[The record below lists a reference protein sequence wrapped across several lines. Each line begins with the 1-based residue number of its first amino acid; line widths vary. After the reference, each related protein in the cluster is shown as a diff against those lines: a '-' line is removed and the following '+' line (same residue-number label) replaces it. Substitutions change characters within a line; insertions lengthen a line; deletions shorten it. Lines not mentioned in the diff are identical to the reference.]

1 VRAGSP
7 PRSPSRRVLLLL
19 LPAAVPTAAVLGAA
33 LTVAVLQSTGLMP
46 VVGEPDP
53 TTAGYRALAGDRA
66 LLDGLRVSLGIA
78 AASTLLALAVG
89 LGTALLARTTRLG
102 GRLLRAA
109 AAATVPVPHLV
120 GAAAVGL
127 LLADSGLAARALAV
141 EPGGFPPLVGGPW
154 WAAVVAEYAW
164 KESAFVALVVLA
176 ALAGGERELDET
188 AATLGAGPWQRLRRV
203 ALPLAA
209 PSAVAA
215 GGVSFAY
222 VLGSYEV
229 AWLLGRSY
237 PEPLPVLAYRLWTDV
252 DLARRE
258 QALAVAVVTTVLALA
273 GLLVTAALL
282 ARTARAPG
290 RAPA

>member
-1 VRAGSP
+1 MPAPVPA
-7 PRSPSRRVLLLL
+7 PRSRALLLL
-19 LPAAVPTAAVLGAA
+19 LPAVVPTAAVLGAA
-33 LTVAVLQSTGLMP
+33 LTVAVLQSTGLLP
-46 VVGEPDP
+46 VVGEPEP
-53 TTAGYRALAGDRA
+53 SLAAYRELAGGRA

-78 AASTLLALAVG
+78 AASTALALAVG

-127 LLADSGLAARALAV
+127 LLADSGLAARTLSV
-141 EPGGFPPLVGGPW
+141 TPGQFPPLVAGPW

-176 ALAGGERELDET
+176 ALAAGERELDET

-209 PSAVAA
+209 PAAIGA
-215 GGVSFAY
+215 GGVGFAY
-222 VLGSYEV
+222 VLGSYDV
-229 AWLLGRSY
+229 AWLLGRSS
-237 PEPLPVLAYRLWTDV
+237 PEPLPVLAHRLFTDV

-273 GLLVTAALL
+273 GLVLTAALL
-282 ARTARAPG
+282 ARTAR
-290 RAPA
+290 RAAA

>member
-1 VRAGSP
+1 MPARGPRRA
-7 PRSPSRRVLLLL
+7 LLLL
-19 LPAAVPTAAVLGAA
+19 LPAALPTAAVLGAA

-53 TTAGYRALAGDRA
+53 TTATYRALAGDRA
-66 LLDGLRVSLGIA
+66 LLDGLRVSLGVA
-78 AASTLLALAVG
+78 AASTALALAVG
-89 LGTALLARTTRLG
+89 LGMALLARTTRLG

-127 LLADSGLAARALAV
+127 LLADSGLAARALGA
-141 EPGGFPPLVGGPW
+141 ESFPPLVAGPLW
-154 WAAVVAEYAW
+154 VAVVAEYAW

-176 ALAGGERELDET
+176 ALAAGERELDET

-203 ALPLAA
+203 ALPMAA
-209 PSAVAA
+209 PAAVAA
-215 GGVSFAY
+215 GGVTFAY
-222 VLGSYEV
+222 VLGSYDV

-258 QALAVAVVTTVLALA
+258 QALAVAVVTTALALA
-273 GLLVTAALL
+273 CLLVTAALL
-282 ARTARAPG
+282 ARTARTA
-290 RAPA
+290 RAVR

>member
-1 VRAGSP
+1 V
-7 PRSPSRRVLLLL
+7 
-19 LPAAVPTAAVLGAA
+19 AVLGAA
-33 LTVAVLQSTGLMP
+33 LTVAVLQSTGLAP

-53 TTAGYRALAGDRA
+53 TTAAYRALAGDRA

-78 AASTLLALAVG
+78 AASTVLALAVG

-127 LLADSGLAARALAV
+127 LLADSGLAARALAA
-141 EPGGFPPLVGGPW
+141 EPGDFPPLVGGPW
-154 WAAVVAEYAW
+154 WVAVVAEYAW

-176 ALAGGERELDET
+176 ALAAGERELDET

-209 PSAVAA
+209 PAAVAA
-215 GGVSFAY
+215 GGVTFAY
-222 VLGSYEV
+222 VLGSYDV

-258 QALAVAVVTTVLALA
+258 QALAVAVVTTGLALA
-273 GLLVTAALL
+273 CLLATAALL
-282 ARTARAPG
+282 ARTVRASG

>member
-1 VRAGSP
+1 MPAGSP
-7 PRSPSRRVLLLL
+7 PPPSRRALLLL
-19 LPAAVPTAAVLGAA
+19 LPAAVPTVAVLGAA
-33 LTVAVLQSTGLMP
+33 LTVAVLQSTGLAP

-53 TTAGYRALAGDRA
+53 TTAAYRALAGDRA

-78 AASTLLALAVG
+78 AASTVLALAVG

-127 LLADSGLAARALAV
+127 LLADSGLAARALAA
-141 EPGGFPPLVGGPW
+141 EPGDFPPLVGGPW
-154 WAAVVAEYAW
+154 WVAVVAEYAW

-176 ALAGGERELDET
+176 ALAAGERELDET

-209 PSAVAA
+209 PAAVAA
-215 GGVSFAY
+215 GGVTFAY
-222 VLGSYEV
+222 VLGSYDV

-258 QALAVAVVTTVLALA
+258 QALAVAVVTTGLARACLQA
-273 GLLVTAALL
+273 TAPRL
-282 ARTARAPG
+282 ARTVRASG

>member
-1 VRAGSP
+1 VPA
-7 PRSPSRRVLLLL
+7 RSPSRRALLLL
-19 LPAAVPTAAVLGAA
+19 LPAAVPTVAVLGAA
-33 LTVAVLQSTGLMP
+33 LTVAVLQSTGLVP

-120 GAAAVGL
+120 GAAAIGL

-141 EPGGFPPLVGGPW
+141 EPGDFPPLVGGPW
-154 WAAVVAEYAW
+154 WVAVVAEYAW

-176 ALAGGERELDET
+176 ALAAGERELDET

-209 PSAVAA
+209 PSAVA
-215 GGVSFAY
+215 FAY
-222 VLGSYEV
+222 VLGSYDV

-237 PEPLPVLAYRLWTDV
+237 PEPLPVLAFRLWTDV

-258 QALAVAVVTTVLALA
+258 QALAVAVVTTALALA
-273 GLLVTAALL
+273 SLLATAALL
-282 ARTARAPG
+282 ARTARATG
-290 RAPA
+290 RTAT

>member
-1 VRAGSP
+1 MPA
-7 PRSPSRRVLLLL
+7 RSPSRRALLLL
-19 LPAAVPTAAVLGAA
+19 LPAAVPTVAVLGAA
-33 LTVAVLQSTGLMP
+33 LTVAVLQSTGLVP

-120 GAAAVGL
+120 GAAAIGL

-141 EPGGFPPLVGGPW
+141 EPGDFPPLVGGPW
-154 WAAVVAEYAW
+154 WVAVVAEYAW

-176 ALAGGERELDET
+176 ALAAGERELDET

-209 PSAVAA
+209 PSAVA
-215 GGVSFAY
+215 FAY
-222 VLGSYEV
+222 VLGSYDV

-237 PEPLPVLAYRLWTDV
+237 PEPLPVLAFRLWTDV

-258 QALAVAVVTTVLALA
+258 QALAVAVVTTALALA
-273 GLLVTAALL
+273 SLLATAALL
-282 ARTARAPG
+282 ARTARATG
-290 RAPA
+290 RTAT

>member
-1 VRAGSP
+1 MPA
-7 PRSPSRRVLLLL
+7 RSPCRRALLLL
-19 LPAAVPTAAVLGAA
+19 LPAAVPTVAVLGAA

-46 VVGEPDP
+46 VVGAPDP
-53 TTAGYRALAGDRA
+53 TTGTYRALAGDRA

-78 AASTLLALAVG
+78 AASTTLALAVG
-89 LGTALLARTTRLG
+89 LGTAMLARTTRPG

-127 LLADSGLAARALAV
+127 LLADSGLAARTLAV
-141 EPGGFPPLVGGPW
+141 EPGGFPQLVGGPW
-154 WAAVVAEYAW
+154 WVAVIAEYAW

-176 ALAGGERELDET
+176 ALAAGERELDET

-203 ALPLAA
+203 ALPMAA
-209 PSAVAA
+209 PATVAA
-215 GGVSFAY
+215 GGVTFAY
-222 VLGSYEV
+222 VLGSYDV

-258 QALAVAVVTTVLALA
+258 QALAVAVVTTALALA
-273 GLLVTAALL
+273 CLLATAALL
-282 ARTARAPG
+282 ARTARPG
-290 RAPA
+290 T

>member
-1 VRAGSP
+1 MPARGPRRA
-7 PRSPSRRVLLLL
+7 LLLL
-19 LPAAVPTAAVLGAA
+19 LPAALPTAAVLGAA

-53 TTAGYRALAGDRA
+53 TTATYRALAGDRA
-66 LLDGLRVSLGIA
+66 LLDGLRVSLGVA
-78 AASTLLALAVG
+78 AASTALALAVG

-127 LLADSGLAARALAV
+127 LLADSGLAARALGA
-141 EPGGFPPLVGGPW
+141 ESFPPLVAGPLW
-154 WAAVVAEYAW
+154 VAVVAEYAW

-176 ALAGGERELDET
+176 ALAAGERELDET

-203 ALPLAA
+203 ALPMAA
-209 PSAVAA
+209 PAAVAA
-215 GGVSFAY
+215 GGVTFAY
-222 VLGSYEV
+222 VLGSYDV

-258 QALAVAVVTTVLALA
+258 QALAVAVVTTALALA
-273 GLLVTAALL
+273 CLLVTAALL
-282 ARTARAPG
+282 ARTARTA
-290 RAPA
+290 RAVR

>member
-1 VRAGSP
+1 MPARRSRA
-7 PRSPSRRVLLLL
+7 LLLL
-19 LPAAVPTAAVLGAA
+19 LPAVLPTAAVLGVA
-33 LTVAVLQSTGLMP
+33 LTVAVLQSTGLVP
-46 VVGEPDP
+46 VVGEPEP
-53 TTAGYRALAGDRA
+53 SLAAYRELAGGRA
-66 LLDGLRVSLGIA
+66 LLDGLRVSLGVA
-78 AASTLLALAVG
+78 AASTALALAVG

-127 LLADSGLAARALAV
+127 LLADSGLVARTLSVA
-141 EPGGFPPLVGGPW
+141 PGEFPPLVAGPW

-176 ALAGGERELDET
+176 ALAAGERELDET

-209 PSAVAA
+209 PAAVGA
-215 GGVSFAY
+215 GGVTFAY
-222 VLGSYEV
+222 VLGSYDV
-229 AWLLGRSY
+229 AWLLGRSS
-237 PEPLPVLAYRLWTDV
+237 PEPLPVLAYRLFTDV

-273 GLLVTAALL
+273 CLVLTAALL
-282 ARTARAPG
+282 ARTTR

>member
-1 VRAGSP
+1 V
-7 PRSPSRRVLLLL
+7 LLL
-19 LPAAVPTAAVLGAA
+19 LPAAVPTVAVLGAA

-46 VVGEPDP
+46 VVGEPRP
-53 TTAGYRALAGDRA
+53 STATYRALAGDRA
-66 LLDGLRVSLGIA
+66 LADGLRVSLGVA
-78 AASTLLALAVG
+78 AASTALAVAVG

-127 LLADSGLAARALAV
+127 LLADSGLVARALAV
-141 EPGGFPPLVGGPW
+141 EPGAFPPLVGGPW

-176 ALAGGERELDET
+176 ALAAGERELDET

-215 GGVSFAY
+215 GGVCFAY
-222 VLGSYEV
+222 VLGSYDV

-258 QALAVAVVTTVLALA
+258 QALAVAVVTTLLALA
-273 GLLVTAALL
+273 CLAATATLL
-282 ARTARAPG
+282 ARTARASG